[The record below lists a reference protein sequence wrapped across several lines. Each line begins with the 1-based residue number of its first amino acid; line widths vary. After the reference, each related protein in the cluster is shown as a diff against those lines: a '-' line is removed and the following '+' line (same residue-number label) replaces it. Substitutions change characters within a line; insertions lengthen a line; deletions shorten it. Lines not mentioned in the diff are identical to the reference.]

1 MQARISYLTKTVIFT
16 YEGATVIKSLSNQSP
31 RSEVVNPEINE
42 GRVRLLPRSETIVRL
57 PVEEEF
63 TSTEG
68 LIDNRE
74 LLPGVYLARSL
85 VRVVNGCAL
94 TSVLSTTEE
103 EVNLLE
109 PVVRAMEVEVTDR
122 TQESPVEQNK
132 NRYEKI
138 LSKLRMEH
146 FVRNKKG
153 VSRIFVLS
161 IRMCFSFRGID

>member
-1 MQARISYLTKTVIFT
+1 MQARISYLTKTLIFT

-31 RSEVVNPEINE
+31 RSEVVNPKINE

-109 PVVRAMEVEVTDR
+109 PVEVEVTDR

-146 FVRNKKG
+146 LSKK
-153 VSRIFVLS
+153 
-161 IRMCFSFRGID
+161 